1 MQKGSNMPTILKVAA
16 VQINPKLK
24 KKDQNLEKIIL
35 KTREAASNG
44 AKLIIF
50 PECALTG
57 YMFTSRAEAMPYAE
71 AITGPS
77 TEKVTA
83 LCKELGIYVIF
94 GLLEKAG
101 NKLFNAA
108 AFVGPKGPI
117 GKYRKNHLAFLGVD
131 RFTDKGDNEFEVF
144 RTPAGNIGIVV
155 CYDIT
160 FPETGR
166 CLALKGADIIAVITN
181 WPRQRVYIA
190 KHVIN
195 ARALENHIYMVAA
208 DRVGTER
215 GGKFLGMSKIVD
227 VSGRT
232 LASASVTKEEIL
244 YADLDLEL
252 ARQKHIVF
260 LPGEM
265 EMDFINDRRPELYG
279 EISKS

>member
-1 MQKGSNMPTILKVAA
+1 MPPVVKVAA
-16 VQINPKLK
+16 VQMNPGLMQKEK
-24 KKDQNLEKIIL
+24 NLENIL
-35 KTREAASNG
+35 VKTRDAASNG

-57 YMFTSRAEAMPYAE
+57 YMFTGRVEAMPYAE
-71 AITGPS
+71 TIPGPA
-77 TEKVTA
+77 TEKVA
-83 LCKELGIYVIF
+83 EVCKELGVYMIF
-94 GLLEKAG
+94 GLLEKSKD
-101 NKLFNAA
+101 KLFNAA
-108 AFVGPKGPI
+108 ALIGPEGLI
-117 GKYRKNHLAFLGVD
+117 GKYRKNHLPFLGVD
-131 RFTDKGDNEFEVF
+131 RFTDKGDNQFEVF
-144 RTPAGNIGIVV
+144 STPAGNIGIVV

-181 WPRQRVYIA
+181 WPRQRIYIA

-195 ARALENHIYMVAA
+195 ARALENHIYLVAA

-215 GGKFLGMSKIVD
+215 GGKFLGLSKIVD

-232 LASASVTKEEIL
+232 LASASVTKAEIL
-244 YADLDLEL
+244 YADLDLVL

-260 LPGEM
+260 IPGEM

-279 EISKS
+279 EITRTAQS

>member
-1 MQKGSNMPTILKVAA
+1 MPTVVKVAA
-16 VQINPKLK
+16 VQMNPELMQKEK
-24 KKDQNLEKIIL
+24 NLENILL
-35 KTREAASNG
+35 KTREAAANG

-57 YMFTSRAEAMPYAE
+57 YMFTGRAEAMPYAE
-71 AITGPS
+71 AIPGPS
-77 TEKVTA
+77 TEKVA
-83 LCKELGIYVIF
+83 EVCKELGVYMIF
-94 GLLEKAG
+94 GLLEKS
-101 NKLFNAA
+101 NDKLYNAA
-108 AFVGPKGPI
+108 ALIGPEGLT
-117 GKYRKNHLAFLGVD
+117 GKYRKNHLPFLGVD
-131 RFTDKGDNEFEVF
+131 RFTDKGDNQFEVF
-144 RTPAGNIGIVV
+144 NTPAGNIGIVV

-181 WPRQRVYIA
+181 WPRQRIYIA

-195 ARALENHIYMVAA
+195 ARALENHIYVAAA
-208 DRVGTER
+208 DRIGTER

-232 LASASVTKEEIL
+232 LASASMTKEEIL

-252 ARQKHIVF
+252 ARKKHIVF
-260 LPGEM
+260 VPGEM

-279 EISKS
+279 EITRKAQS